1 MLARR
6 AAQVRA
12 HRGYTHACTAQC
24 ILMHVYSCMHCP
36 MCTRMG
42 IHRAVHALGGQAA
55 AVCGSGCN
63 PMVSRC
69 RVTALG
75 IRDRKLCVAY
85 SVCSPAAPRRCVRIA
100 VGVVAYVQCM
110 CTVGHIH
117 EYTLG
122 KQTRRDAYGP
132 HIHIRTAYA
141 PHSHTALT
149 HRTYNNAYALHCRA
163 RSCTLSMSTVGSTA
177 DAAPPS
183 ACRLGVGVE
192 G

>member
-6 AAQVRA
+6 AAQVHA
-12 HRGYTHACTAQC
+12 HRGYTHACAAQC

-100 VGVVAYVQCM
+100 VGVVAYVQYI
-110 CTVGHIH
+110 CTAHTH
-117 EYTLG
+117 THCLC
-122 KQTRRDAYGP
+122 
-132 HIHIRTAYA
+132 
-141 PHSHTALT
+141 TALT
-149 HRTYNNAYALHCRA
+149 HRTHNSAYTLTATPMHCRA
-163 RSCTLSMSTVGSTA
+163 RSCTHSHAYTPQGA
-177 DAAPPS
+177 
-183 ACRLGVGVE
+183 
-192 G
+192 